1 MVQLIRVVVVD
12 DSALIRS
19 LLTAIID
26 AAPDMKVVATAA
38 DPLIARERI
47 RETNPDVV
55 TLDVEMPRMDG
66 LEFLRRLMRLKPT
79 PVLMISSLT
88 QKGSDTT
95 FQALELGA
103 VDFLAKPTVDIAN
116 AMQAYA
122 DEIRDKIRAVAAA
135 RLAEPRRFA
144 PPRPAAPTA
153 QPGAIRQDR
162 LVCIGASTGGT
173 EALRELLCA
182 LPAAM
187 PPILVVQHMPEGFTH
202 SFAQR
207 LDGVCALS
215 VKEAEDGEPLRPGTV
230 YIAPG
235 HSHLRVRRRSS
246 GLAAALDKGEPV
258 NRHRPSVDVLFRSA
272 SELPAGRVLGV
283 ILTGMGRDG
292 AEGMRC
298 LKEAGAYNIAQ
309 DEATCVVYGMP
320 KEAVAAGGVD
330 EVLPLAWIAPRL
342 LERLRGPCRG
352 EG

>member
-1 MVQLIRVVVVD
+1 MANVIRVVVVD

-19 LLTAIID
+19 LLTVIID
-26 AAPDMKVVATAA
+26 ADPGMKVVATAA

-47 RETNPDVV
+47 RETSPDVI

-88 QKGSDTT
+88 QSGSDTT
-95 FQALELGA
+95 FKALEFGA
-103 VDFLAKPTVDIAN
+103 VDFLAKPTVDIAR
-116 AMQAYA
+116 AMNDYA

-144 PPRPAAPTA
+144 PRTPPAVSVNS
-153 QPGAIRQDR
+153 GALRQDR
-162 LVCIGASTGGT
+162 LICIGASTGGT
-173 EALRELLCA
+173 EALKALLEA
-182 LPAAM
+182 LPAGM

-207 LDGVCALS
+207 LDGACTLA
-215 VKEAEDGEPLRPGTV
+215 VKEAEDGEPLRGGTV

-235 HSHLRVRRRSS
+235 HSHLRVKKLAS
-246 GLAAALDKGEPV
+246 GLVTALERTEPV
-258 NRHRPSVDVLFRSA
+258 NRHRPAVDVLFRSA
-272 SELPAGRVLGV
+272 AELPPGRVLGV

-292 AEGMRC
+292 AQGMRC
-298 LKEAGAYNIAQ
+298 LKEAGAYNLAQ
-309 DEATCVVYGMP
+309 DEASCVVYGMP

-330 EVLPLAWIAPRL
+330 EILPLERIAPRL
-342 LERLRGPCRG
+342 VDCLRVSRG
-352 EG
+352 T